1 MNKNVK
7 LFNFIV
13 NIFLVTAVIF
23 CIVVVAQTMSKGYV
37 NIGGISFFRVVT
49 GSMEPTIKE
58 GALIINK
65 AVDIEDV
72 EVDDIIC
79 FRSQDSFMLGQS
91 ITHRVIEIRE
101 ASDGTRYLETR
112 GDANT
117 ASDGHYVTSSNLI
130 GKVIFYT
137 KEGNVFADILSFITS
152 RMGFMACVVFP
163 VLLIAGLIMRDSVK
177 NIHKELALLEQEQK
191 KEEYDAMVE
200 RLKKESLEEVKQ
212 SVEQEQFENR

>member
-1 MNKNVK
+1 MNKKVTLMN
-7 LFNFIV
+7 LIV
-13 NIFLVTAVIF
+13 NLFLVTAVVF

-58 GALIINK
+58 GALIVNK

-72 EVDDIIC
+72 EVGDIIC
-79 FRSQDSFMLGQS
+79 FRSQDSYMLGQS
-91 ITHRVIEIRE
+91 ITHRVIEIKE
-101 ASDGTRYLETR
+101 GKDGTRYLETR

-130 GKVIFYT
+130 GEVIFYT
-137 KEGNVFADILSFITS
+137 KEGNVLADILSFITS
-152 RMGFMACVVFP
+152 KMGFMACIVFP
-163 VLLIAGLIMRDSVK
+163 VLLIAGFIMRDSVK
-177 NIHKELALLEQEQK
+177 NIHKELELLEQEQK

-200 RLKKESLEEVKQ
+200 RLKKEILEEVKQ
-212 SVEQEQFENR
+212 SVEQEQSENQ